1 MFRKIH
7 VHLLFGLLT
16 ALPVTALSL
25 HAADDAPPKLKL
37 NGKERQQRD
46 DSLRAVAK
54 QIGIGPGCVIADIGA
69 GDGQDSWLFADI
81 VTGAG
86 KVLSEE
92 IEEAKTKAIEKE
104 AAARKLTQVTAVLGK
119 PEDPGLPANSV
130 DMAFMHLV
138 YHHLSQPREM
148 LQAIWKSLKPGGKF
162 VVIDQRLGTLM
173 DWVPRADRAKK
184 HFWIAET
191 TVVREARE
199 QGFAFLECAEQCWY
213 EKKAF
218 VLVFQRPEGVESPDR
233 DPDAMCSIPAS
244 VVEQL
249 LPIAGDKDKYG
260 HAAFI
265 ALGEGRSLIQPIL
278 KATGAE
284 GVDIVLEEWATRKDE
299 RPPLAAGLNL
309 PSKLTDQGDPGL
321 GNESIDAVYFLDS
334 YDLLFHGPALLAK
347 LNERLAT
354 NGRVYV
360 LDRPA
365 MREVSRRE
373 ASHLRMIAPDTV
385 KQEMAKAGFKLVR
398 ECPLPDCGRFLLVF
412 GREGSPNP

>member
-1 MFRKIH
+1 MIRKFH
-7 VHLLFGLLT
+7 VLLLFGLL
-16 ALPVTALSL
+16 AVPAVTTRSL
-25 HAADDAPPKLKL
+25 HAADNPPPKLKL
-37 NGKERQQRD
+37 NKEERQKRD
-46 DSLRAVAK
+46 DSLRAVAR

-81 VTGAG
+81 VTDTG

-92 IEEAKTKAIEKE
+92 IEEAKTKGIEKE

-199 QGFAFLECAEQCWY
+199 QGFAFLECAEQCWHD
-213 EKKAF
+213 KKAF

-233 DPDAMCSIPAS
+233 DPDAMCPIPAS

-249 LPIAGDKDKYG
+249 LPDAGDKDKYG
-260 HAAFI
+260 HVAFI
-265 ALGEGRSLIQPIL
+265 ALGEGRNLIQPIL
-278 KATGAE
+278 KTTGAE

-299 RPPLAAGLNL
+299 RPPLATGLNL

-321 GNESIDAVYFLDS
+321 ADDSIDAVYFLDS
-334 YDLLFHGPALLAK
+334 YHLLFHGPVLLEK
-347 LNERLAT
+347 LNKRLAT

-365 MREVSRRE
+365 TRDVSRRE
-373 ASHLRMIAPDTV
+373 ASHRRMIAPETV
-385 KQEMAKAGFKLVR
+385 KQEMAKAGFKFLR
-398 ECPLPDCGRFLLVF
+398 ENPLPDCGRVLLVF
-412 GREGSPNP
+412 GRGDFPNP